1 MRLAI
6 VAAGFTPGEADQ
18 LRRAMGAWRK
28 VGVIDRFHQKLVQG
42 MLQRGY
48 TEEFAERVFQQI
60 SGFGEYGFPESHA
73 ASFALLVYVSA
84 WLKRYHPAAFCAA
97 LINSQPMGFYAPA
110 QLIRDAKAH
119 GVTVLP
125 IDVNHSFHDCTLERA
140 AKAEHTGVPDMASAR
155 QRSGAGQGS
164 AKHLDSNLSLRL
176 GLRLLHGL
184 PEEIARR
191 IETERTRKGPFQSIQ
206 EFARRVQV
214 GRSTLRL
221 LSGADAFA
229 SLKPERRDALWI
241 SLPPGETLPLLEAA
255 GLTDEDGPVPELPEM
270 TPQEQVVADY
280 SAAGFS
286 LKAHPVSFLRESLI
300 QLKVASA
307 EELPMLTPD
316 RRVRVAGLILMRQ
329 RPATASG
336 ITFVT
341 LEDETGISNLV
352 IYPSVWQKF
361 RQVAKF
367 ASVLLAAGRLQ
378 REGDVIHIV
387 CDRLDDLSEMLQ
399 RLSPKSRDF
408 R

>member
-1 MRLAI
+1 
-6 VAAGFTPGEADQ
+6 
-18 LRRAMGAWRK
+18 
-28 VGVIDRFHQKLVQG
+28 
-42 MLQRGY
+42 
-48 TEEFAERVFQQI
+48 
-60 SGFGEYGFPESHA
+60 
-73 ASFALLVYVSA
+73 
-84 WLKRYHPAAFCAA
+84 
-97 LINSQPMGFYAPA
+97 
-110 QLIRDAKAH
+110 
-119 GVTVLP
+119 
-125 IDVNHSFHDCTLERA
+125 
-140 AKAEHTGVPDMASAR
+140 
-155 QRSGAGQGS
+155 
-164 AKHLDSNLSLRL
+164 
-176 GLRLLHGL
+176 
-184 PEEIARR
+184 
-191 IETERTRKGPFQSIQ
+191 
-206 EFARRVQV
+206 
-214 GRSTLRL
+214 
-221 LSGADAFA
+221 
-229 SLKPERRDALWI
+229 LWI

-361 RQVAKF
+361 RQVARF

-387 CDRLDDLSEMLQ
+387 CDRMDDLSEMLQ